1 MIILGSLKK
10 PWELN
15 SHLSLDYLILYNSY
29 KSAWSNLNTCF
40 SYTPQ
45 AKSAKLG
52 WGGKKKRED
61 LGKNIKTESKLASIW
76 KTDAQQVSKA
86 R

>member
-1 MIILGSLKK
+1 MIILRSLKK
-10 PWELN
+10 SWELN

-61 LGKNIKTESKLASIW
+61 VCKNIKDCKQTGKYLENRCPAS
-76 KTDAQQVSKA
+76 VEG
-86 R
+86 